1 MLPSVRESLAS
12 CERDFHMLYMC
23 VCVQVC
29 VLKSIAEIHTELRAG
44 LTRLVNV
51 MWQFCSLGKH
61 KPKELCGVEKC

>member
-1 MLPSVRESLAS
+1 
-12 CERDFHMLYMC
+12 MLYMC

-51 MWQFCSLGKH
+51 MWQFRSLGKH